1 VSPWPGCGDQL
12 LVELKRVPGRL
23 ALVADDPHG
32 QVTTAFAGRLGVPL
46 HRAGAGLLSP
56 SPPRHPDQVVDRL
69 AAAGPVVADLDLL
82 FWKPWLALDPLGVL
96 RAVSRRRPGTLFDWP
111 GTISGDRA
119 TYSAPGRRDFFEAT
133 LTDAVVLR
141 PQPTNF
147 PDEPPYRIER
157 FA

>member
-1 VSPWPGCGDQL
+1 MV
-12 LVELKRVPGRL
+12 V
-23 ALVADDPHG
+23 DDPHG
-32 QVTTAFAGRLGVPL
+32 QVTTAFAEGLGASV

-56 SPPRHPDQVVDRL
+56 SPPTHPDQVVDRL
-69 AAAGPVVADLDLL
+69 AAAGPVIADLNLL

-111 GTISGDRA
+111 GAISGDRA
-119 TYSAPGRRDFFEAT
+119 TYSTPGRRDFFEAT

-147 PDEPPYRIER
+147 PDDLPYRIER